1 MTRNNLVRAGALLL
15 ACSVAAVGCG
25 RSADDPSTSRT
36 AGDLRPT
43 TAAATKDADAITWA
57 VYRDVQTIDPLY
69 VFDYPDNTALTLL
82 CESLLRTQPDGT
94 IADGI
99 ASLSRTDPTTV
110 VLDVNADATFWDGSP
125 VTADDVVY
133 SLERQRDP
141 ELGGFYGQAFSR
153 VDTIEATGDRQV
165 TLTLKQAD
173 YWLDGELAS
182 VPGIVVQKKYAEAKG
197 ADYGTPSGGVMCSG
211 AYRFDS
217 WSPASGV
224 VAVPNDD
231 YWGEADAR
239 VAKITVKGVVDEA
252 ALTSALIAGEIGGTY
267 PPAISTLPVLEDNDA
282 VTVTQGPGYA
292 TAALVISDLKG
303 TLGDVKVRQAL
314 SLALDRDGIVENVY
328 HGAAT
333 DARWLANPGT
343 FASARETYQA
353 AYDDS
358 PVLEQDL
365 DRAKALVE
373 EAGAKG
379 RTITIGM
386 SSAIPDIA
394 YTAGAFRTAAEKIG
408 LEVEFESVSA
418 DAFINF
424 FIDPKA
430 RAGVD
435 AFPTVTYGDY
445 ADPAALSATVVLP
458 DGAQNYSGF
467 DDPEVTRLMEEARGT
482 EDAEARAELVIEAQ
496 QRTMELLPW
505 IPTAQPNAVVVT
517 GKDLTGAVSSFAY
530 MSAPWAEHL
539 GAR

>member
-1 MTRNNLVRAGALLL
+1 MNRRNLTRITALLL
-15 ACSVAAVGCG
+15 ACTAIVGCG
-25 RSADDPSTSRT
+25 RSADNSTSSTT
-36 AGDLRPT
+36 AGHLEPT
-43 TAAATKDADAITWA
+43 TAAATGDADPITWA
-57 VYRDVQTIDPLY
+57 VYRDVQTIDPLFA
-69 VFDYPDNTALTLL
+69 FDYPDNTALTLM

-94 IADGI
+94 LADGL
-99 ASLSRTDPTTV
+99 ASLSRTDATTL
-110 VLDVNADATFWDGSP
+110 VLDIDPAATFWDGSP

-141 ELGGFYGQAFSR
+141 ELGGFYAQAFSR

-165 TLTLKQAD
+165 TLTLTGAD

-182 VPGIVVQKKYAEAKG
+182 MPGVIVQKKYVEAKG
-197 ADYGTPSGGVMCSG
+197 ADYGTPSGGVMCTG
-211 AYRFDS
+211 AYEFES

-224 VAVPNDD
+224 AAVPSDD

-239 VAKITVKGVVDEA
+239 VEKITLKGVVDEA

-303 TLGDVKVRQAL
+303 TLSDVRVRQAL
-314 SLALDRDGIVENVY
+314 SLALDRKGIVDNVF
-328 HGAAT
+328 HGAAE

-353 AYDDS
+353 AYDEV
-358 PVLEQDL
+358 PALEQDL
-365 DRAKALVE
+365 TEAKQLIE
-373 EAGAKG
+373 EAGAAGK
-379 RTITIGM
+379 TLTIGM

-394 YTAGAFRTAAEKIG
+394 YEAGAFKTAGEKIG
-408 LEVEFESVSA
+408 LKVEFKSVSA

-430 RAGVD
+430 REGVD

-467 DDPEVTRLMEEARGT
+467 DDPEITSLLEEARGT
-482 EDAEARAELVIEAQ
+482 EDEEARAKLVIEAQ
-496 QRTMELLPW
+496 QRTMELMPW
-505 IPTAQPNAVVVT
+505 IPTAQPNAVLVT
-517 GKDLTGAVSSFAY
+517 SSELTGAVSSFAY
-530 MSAPWAEHL
+530 MSAPWADQL

>member
-1 MTRNNLVRAGALLL
+1 MNRRNLTRITALLL
-15 ACSVAAVGCG
+15 TCTVAVGCG
-25 RSADDPSTSRT
+25 RSAESPTTSRT
-36 AGDLRPT
+36 AGDLKPT

-57 VYRDVQTIDPLY
+57 VYRDVQTIDPIY
-69 VFDYPDNTALTLL
+69 VFDYPDNTALTLF
-82 CESLLRTQPDGT
+82 CESLLRTRPDGT
-94 IADGI
+94 ITDGL
-99 ASLSRTDPTTV
+99 ASLSRTDATTL
-110 VLDVNADATFWDGSP
+110 VLDIDPDATFWDGSP
-125 VTADDVVY
+125 VTADDVVH

-141 ELGGFYGQAFSR
+141 ELGGFYAATFSR

-165 TLTLKQAD
+165 TLTLSQAD

-182 VPGIVVQKKYAEAKG
+182 LPGVVVQRKYVEAKG

-211 AYRFDS
+211 AYEFDS

-224 VAVPNDD
+224 VAVPNED
-231 YWGEADAR
+231 YWGEADPR

-252 ALTSALIAGEIGGTY
+252 ALTSSLIAGEIGGTY
-267 PPAISTLPVLEDNDA
+267 PPAISTLPVLEENDA

-292 TAALVISDLKG
+292 TAALVISDLEG

-314 SLALDRDGIVENVY
+314 SLALDRKGVVDNVF
-328 HGAAT
+328 HGAAE

-358 PVLEQDL
+358 PVLEQDVE
-365 DRAKALVE
+365 RAKQLIE
-373 EAGAKG
+373 EAGATG

-394 YTAGAFRTAAEKIG
+394 YEAGAFKTAGERIG
-408 LEVEFESVSA
+408 LKVEFKSVSA
-418 DAFINF
+418 EAFINF

-430 RAGVD
+430 REGVD

-467 DDPEVTRLMEEARGT
+467 NDPEITRLMEEARGT

-496 QRTMELLPW
+496 RRTMELLPW
-505 IPTAQPNAVVVT
+505 IPTAQPNAVLVT
-517 GKDLTGAVSSFAY
+517 NNELTGAVSSFAY
-530 MSAPWAEHL
+530 MSSPWAENL